1 MSNKLVKS
9 ISSCAL
15 AAMLLS
21 TGAAAQT
28 ATQDNAAIS
37 VENISFSGCVEK
49 IKSVYTE
56 RYPEQ
61 VDIVNGVIDDVTSDK
76 TFLEYYEYE
85 GKTAFR
91 ILEDTLMD
99 ALTPAIEPY
108 NYDGQVA
115 WTNYTVPAI
124 AQINNNYCG
133 VAATQMALI
142 GSGLIPNN
150 ATNRSEDMQ
159 KAIADTM
166 KLNGSSAN
174 ISLNITPYINSKY
187 FSNAAVKYNT
197 KCFTIN
203 SYSKLPYY
211 LSDSLKSSRVP
222 VIMIPDTSYLGYYEG
237 YSYSHYMVVKR
248 VDTVNKTLTVV
259 DPFHLSYTDNL
270 NQWKNETFFGEH
282 TISFDELF
290 GSPKNRKDIWA
301 SVYTYDTLGYYD
313 YVY

>member
-1 MSNKLVKS
+1 MNNKLIKG
-9 ISSCAL
+9 ISSCVL
-15 AAMLLS
+15 VSMLLN
-21 TGAAAQT
+21 TGAAAQV
-28 ATQDNAAIS
+28 AQDNTAAIGT
-37 VENISFSGCVEK
+37 ENTSFSSCVEK
-49 IKSVYTE
+49 IRSVYTE

-61 VDIVNGVIDDVTSDK
+61 VDVINNVIDDVTSDN

-99 ALTPAIEPY
+99 ALMPAIEPY
-108 NYDGQVA
+108 NYDGQAA

-159 KAIADTM
+159 KAIANTM
-166 KLNGSSAN
+166 GLNGSSAN

-187 FSNAAVKYNT
+187 FSNATIKYNT

-222 VIMIPDTSYLGYYEG
+222 IIMIPDTSYLGYYEG

-270 NQWKNETFFGEH
+270 TQWKNETFFGEH

-290 GSPKNRKDIWA
+290 GSPKNHEDIWA
-301 SVYTYDTLGYYD
+301 SVYTYDTLDPYNYI
-313 YVY
+313 Y